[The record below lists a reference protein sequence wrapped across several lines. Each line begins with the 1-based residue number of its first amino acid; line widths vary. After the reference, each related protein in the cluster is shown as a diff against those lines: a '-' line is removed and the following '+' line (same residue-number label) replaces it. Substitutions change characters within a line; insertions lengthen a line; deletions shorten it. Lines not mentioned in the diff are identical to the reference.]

1 MADLTLNDR
10 LQPALLDR
18 LLDDERTVALIRV
31 GFDRSALERLKLP
44 LDALV
49 DILNAQGL
57 VLQGREADER
67 EHVELRFTASRFQSG
82 PAQLRSLVVRPPGAP
97 EGVTLQSFATIEFA
111 AVRNTELESAERR
124 LLSRQKL
131 RECVHRDLGWL
142 FNSMSLDAE
151 QDLTRY
157 SEVERSV
164 VNYGMPSFAGRT
176 ASSIDPVQAAE
187 RLRRAVE
194 TFEPRLRDVRVRP
207 AQTARGAAPEPGNE
221 GTLEFTIEAEL
232 WGQPVAQQ
240 MTLRTRIDTIS
251 GDISVL
257 ESRD

>member
-31 GFDRSALERLKLP
+31 GVERGALEQLKLP
-44 LDALV
+44 LESLI
-49 DILNAQGL
+49 DILSAQGL
-57 VLQGREADER
+57 ALQSREATGENI
-67 EHVELRFTASRFQSG
+67 ELRFTVARFQAG
-82 PAQLRSLVVRPPGAP
+82 PAQLRALLIRPPGAP
-97 EGVTLQSFATIEFA
+97 QGVTLQSFAALEFA
-111 AVRNTELESAERR
+111 AIRNAELEPAERR

-131 RECVHRDLGWL
+131 RECVLRDLGWL

-151 QDLTRY
+151 EDLTRY
-157 SEVERSV
+157 PEVQHSV
-164 VNYGMPSFAGRT
+164 VNYGMPSFAGRI
-176 ASSIDPVQAAE
+176 ASSIDPMEAAE

-207 AQTARGAAPEPGNE
+207 LQTARGEAQEPGHE

-232 WGQPVAQQ
+232 WGQPASQQ
-240 MTLRTRIDTIS
+240 MTLRTRIDTMS
-251 GDISVL
+251 GDVSVL